1 MRLKALFRHLGTL
14 SPRID
19 TLPLTNFFSH
29 FTSKVS
35 VYIILY
41 LTNHTTLIIR
51 YYQYVD
57 NAILPQTIYTT
68 SKM

>member
-1 MRLKALFRHLGTL
+1 MRLNPVFKPVDAFTSG
-14 SPRID
+14 ID